1 MVPSLEELP
10 FDLRQQR
17 QGVVR
22 SDEDHAVAAGAAVPV
37 VAAWLRRCGAG
48 CCVRVVHAGIFGY
61 LSPEVCQ
68 RHAGLTGQQRHETCS
83 HIVGVQIE
91 HRPGSA
97 GDRLGSHA
105 IVDEH
110 LFAAVA
116 EVLGD
121 AATPE
126 AGDAATPEAV
136 DVWTAV
142 YWDMAAARLKAE
154 SDLYARFEVSP
165 GDV

>member
-1 MVPSLEELP
+1 M
-10 FDLRQQR
+10 
-17 QGVVR
+17 
-22 SDEDHAVAAGAAVPV
+22 
-37 VAAWLRRCGAG
+37 
-48 CCVRVVHAGIFGY
+48 
-61 LSPEVCQ
+61 
-68 RHAGLTGQQRHETCS
+68 
-83 HIVGVQIE
+83 QIE

-116 EVLGD
+116 EVLGDAATPEAGD